1 RAHRPVE
8 RLAAQGGDLPPHRS
22 QRARAGADDHGDP
35 ARNHPGWSHRRRG
48 RVRLAWPRAPGVQRR
63 RGPRLPGHPGRGAV
77 DRRAVSANQPR
88 RGRAVRGRRSED
100 PAGMTSTTAESTR
113 GASSRLLLRN
123 PVTVV
128 SAAVLVVVVF
138 VAVAANWI
146 TPFGVNDVD
155 VPNALRPPSGQH
167 WFGTDELGRDV
178 LSRVL
183 VAIQASMRV
192 AVVSVTFAV
201 VVGVT
206 VGVIAGYRGGWL
218 DTVVMRVVDV
228 MFAFPVLLLALAVV
242 AILGPGVTTTI
253 LAIGIVYTPIFARVA
268 RASTLSVRV
277 EPFVQVSRTMG
288 TGNLY
293 MLGRHILPNIAGPLI
308 VQTSLSLAFA
318 ILSEA
323 ALSFLGLGIQP
334 PQPSLGRMIF
344 DSQGFITLAWWMAVF
359 PGAAIVVTVLAF
371 NLLGDGLRDV
381 LDPKQRT
388 MIEARARE
396 EQ

>member
-1 RAHRPVE
+1 MSAPAEQTRPE
-8 RLAAQGGDLPPHRS
+8 
-22 QRARAGADDHGDP
+22 
-35 ARNHPGWSHRRRG
+35 
-48 RVRLAWPRAPGVQRR
+48 
-63 RGPRLPGHPGRGAV
+63 
-77 DRRAVSANQPR
+77 
-88 RGRAVRGRRSED
+88 
-100 PAGMTSTTAESTR
+100 TR
-113 GASSRLLLRN
+113 IASWRLLLGN

-128 SAAVLVVVVF
+128 SAVILAVVVV
-138 VAVAANWI
+138 VAVFAQWLI
-146 TPFGVNDVD
+146 PYGVNDID
-155 VPNALRPPSGQH
+155 VPNALQSPSGAH

-192 AVVSVTFAV
+192 SVISVAFAA

-206 VGVIAGYRGGWL
+206 VGVVAGYRGGWL
-218 DTVVMRVVDV
+218 DTVLMRIVDV

-253 LAIGIVYTPIFARVA
+253 LAIGIVFTPIFARVA

-277 EPFVQVSRTMG
+277 EPYVAVSRTMG
-288 TGNLY
+288 TGHLY
-293 MLGRHILPNIAGPLI
+293 ILGRHVLPNISGPLI

-318 ILSEA
+318 ILAEA

-344 DSQGFITLAWWMAVF
+344 DSQGFVTLAWWMAVF
-359 PGAAIVVTVLAF
+359 PGAAIFVIVLAF

-388 MIEARARE
+388 MIEARRK
-396 EQ
+396 Q

>member
-1 RAHRPVE
+1 MTTTE
-8 RLAAQGGDLPPHRS
+8 S
-22 QRARAGADDHGDP
+22 
-35 ARNHPGWSHRRRG
+35 S
-48 RVRLAWPRAPGVQRR
+48 RV
-63 RGPRLPGHPGRGAV
+63 
-77 DRRAVSANQPR
+77 
-88 RGRAVRGRRSED
+88 
-100 PAGMTSTTAESTR
+100 
-113 GASSRLLLRN
+113 ASWRLLLRN

-128 SAAVLVVVVF
+128 SAAVLAVVVF

-146 TPFGVNDVD
+146 VPFGVNDVD
-155 VPNALRPPSGQH
+155 VPNALQPPSGQH

-192 AVVSVTFAV
+192 AVVSVAFAV

-206 VGVIAGYRGGWL
+206 VGVVAGYRGGWV
-218 DTVVMRVVDV
+218 DTVFMRGVDV

-242 AILGPGVTTTI
+242 AILGPGTTTTI

-268 RASTLSVRV
+268 RASTLGVRV
-277 EPFVQVSRTMG
+277 EPYVQVSRAMG
-288 TGNLY
+288 TGSLY
-293 MLGRHILPNIAGPLI
+293 ILGRHVIPNIAGPLI

-344 DSQGFITLAWWMAVF
+344 DSQGFVTMAWWMAVF
-359 PGAAIVVTVLAF
+359 PGAAIFVIVLAF
-371 NLLGDGLRDV
+371 NLVGDGLRDV
-381 LDPKQRT
+381 LDPKQRS
-388 MIEARARE
+388 MIEMRGK
-396 EQ
+396 Q